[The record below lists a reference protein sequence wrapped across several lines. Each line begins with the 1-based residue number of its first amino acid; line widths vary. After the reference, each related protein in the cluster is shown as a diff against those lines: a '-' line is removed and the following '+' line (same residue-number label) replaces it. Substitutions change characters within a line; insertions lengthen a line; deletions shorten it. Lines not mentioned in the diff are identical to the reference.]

1 MLSQERIID
10 TFIKLVKIDSP
21 SGEEKQIA
29 DYLVDHLKDRGLEV
43 KVDNAGEKF
52 GGNAGNIVAYLKGNS
67 QEKPITFCAHMD
79 QVSPCRGVN
88 PIIDGNIIRTDG
100 TTTLGADDKLGIAII
115 LEALED
121 IIESNCEH
129 RDIYI
134 LFTVSEEDG
143 LLGAKQFTGENLP
156 CKDLIVLDY
165 LGKPGAVAYKAP
177 AMEKIKCT
185 FKGKKAHAGIEPEK
199 GINAIV
205 VASDAISNMHIGRI
219 DELTTSN
226 IGRIEGGGAT
236 NIVTDSV
243 TFTAEIRSHI
253 ADKLQAEIAHMENC
267 CREAAQ
273 KFKAE
278 YEFIHEN
285 CYPPFSLDLNSDLYK
300 LTEKAMLKER
310 ITPEPIV
317 IGGGS
322 DANILAALGYKSA
335 ILSIGMYEPHAV
347 TEYLKIDE
355 MWDTLKVVRNMMDI

>member
-129 RDIYI
+129 RYIHIIY
-134 LFTVSEEDG
+134 
-143 LLGAKQFTGENLP
+143 
-156 CKDLIVLDY
+156 
-165 LGKPGAVAYKAP
+165 
-177 AMEKIKCT
+177 
-185 FKGKKAHAGIEPEK
+185 
-199 GINAIV
+199 
-205 VASDAISNMHIGRI
+205 
-219 DELTTSN
+219 
-226 IGRIEGGGAT
+226 
-236 NIVTDSV
+236 
-243 TFTAEIRSHI
+243 
-253 ADKLQAEIAHMENC
+253 
-267 CREAAQ
+267 
-273 KFKAE
+273 
-278 YEFIHEN
+278 
-285 CYPPFSLDLNSDLYK
+285 
-300 LTEKAMLKER
+300 
-310 ITPEPIV
+310 
-317 IGGGS
+317 
-322 DANILAALGYKSA
+322 
-335 ILSIGMYEPHAV
+335 SI
-347 TEYLKIDE
+347 
-355 MWDTLKVVRNMMDI
+355 